1 MWMCAAV
8 GAWSMVTFKE
18 YLMESIMKV
27 SMHIPMLIEF
37 IVCTGGNQSEL
48 EETRSRDHAYNTD
61 ARWHPQNLV
70 TVNRT
75 KKMFKLS

>member
-8 GAWSMVTFKE
+8 GAWSIDTFKE

-37 IVCTGGNQSEL
+37 IVCTGGN
-48 EETRSRDHAYNTD
+48 RSDPRRRDHAYDTD

-70 TVNRT
+70 TVRKT
-75 KKMFKLS
+75 KEMFKLD